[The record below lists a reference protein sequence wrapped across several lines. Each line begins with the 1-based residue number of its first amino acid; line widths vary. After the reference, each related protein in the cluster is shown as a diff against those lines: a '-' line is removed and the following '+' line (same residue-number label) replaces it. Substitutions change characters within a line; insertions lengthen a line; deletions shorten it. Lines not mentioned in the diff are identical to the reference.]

1 MLFCAFS
8 SFYNKKVNYRPNVV
22 IKQSIVIDCSLRK
35 LNTNM
40 LFKTKPIDDRILQ
53 GCHPL
58 LNSRSHFEMSSINA
72 TVPSVDLVKC

>member
-1 MLFCAFS
+1 M
-8 SFYNKKVNYRPNVV
+8 
-22 IKQSIVIDCSLRK
+22 
-35 LNTNM
+35 NM